1 MATYEAESAE
11 LVKIRNLNSY
21 SRRVYTIVKVVSKT
35 EAREVSGGARRVV
48 EALVGDDTASIY
60 LTLWDDAIDKVK
72 EGQILNIKN
81 AYVNLFRGS
90 MRLNLGRFGSYEL
103 AESAPFEE
111 VNLDNN
117 LSSKVF
123 ERRSYDRGGFGGRDR
138 RYGGERGRRA
148 RAERQRQGLRRK
160 RRVEEPDHSQDRVQ
174 RSRNHILS
182 PALPAYGRGSLS
194 ERQSSP
200 MPVFGCLTFTG
211 ERKDPIR
218 QNQHRHGR
226 YYPTRVKE
234 MDKKR
239 KSAGRHLHRR

>member
-138 RYGGERGRRA
+138 RYGGERGRRNF
-148 RAERQRQGLRRK
+148 RSGRREMHKAVCADCGKECEVPFKPTEGRPVYCQECFAK
-160 RRVEEPDHSQDRVQ
+160 RRP
-174 RSRNHILS
+174 
-182 PALPAYGRGSLS
+182 P
-194 ERQSSP
+194 
-200 MPVFGCLTFTG
+200 
-211 ERKDPIR
+211 
-218 QNQHRHGR
+218 
-226 YYPTRVKE
+226 
-234 MDKKR
+234 
-239 KSAGRHLHRR
+239 RRW